1 MHIDE
6 VRRKMA
12 LVVVGSIALDTV
24 ITPKG
29 RSDNAVGGSAT
40 FFSLAAARKTRVAI
54 VGVAGKDFPAAA
66 IADFE
71 KMKIDLQGLEIR
83 EGKTFRWGGIYRT
96 NMKERETLY
105 TDLNVFE
112 HFSPL
117 LPVEYRACRML
128 FLANIHP
135 ALQLQVLDQMENNPL
150 VGLDSMNLWIRTV
163 KATLIEVV
171 KRSNIIIINDE
182 EIIQLTEEQY
192 LADAVRRV
200 QELGPHTVIVK
211 KGKYGAELFHKDKH
225 AVYPICPEKAL
236 VDPTGAGDTFAGGFM
251 GYLDSLNKEEPDFTD
266 YQEAMIYG
274 TVLASF
280 LVESFSTDRLASVL
294 DEEIEARLIKFK
306 DSL

>member
-1 MHIDE
+1 MHLDE
-6 VRRKMA
+6 VGRNMA

-24 ITPKG
+24 ITPRG

-40 FFSLAAARKTRVAI
+40 FFSLAAARKTRVGI
-54 VGVAGKDFPAAA
+54 VGVAGKDFPAFA

-71 KMKIDLQGLEIR
+71 KMHIDLQGLEIR
-83 EGKTFRWGGIYRT
+83 EGKTFRWGGIYRI

-112 HFSPL
+112 HFSPT
-117 LPVEYRACRML
+117 LPREYRSCRML

-135 ALQLQVLDQMENNPL
+135 ALQLRVLDQMENKPL
-150 VGLDSMNLWIRTV
+150 VGLDSMNLWIKTA
-163 KATLIEVV
+163 KATLIEAV
-171 KRSNIIIINDE
+171 KRSDIIIINDE

-192 LADAVRRV
+192 LADAVLHI
-200 QELGPHTVIVK
+200 QSLGPHTVIVK
-211 KGKYGAELFHKDKH
+211 KGKYGAELFHKKNH

-251 GYLDSLNKEEPDFTD
+251 GYLDSLNKPIPDFYD
-266 YQEAMIYG
+266 YHEAMIYG

-280 LVESFSTDRLASVL
+280 LVESFSTDRLTSL
-294 DEEIEARLIKFK
+294 NDEEIKTRLRKFK
-306 DSL
+306 DRL

>member
-1 MHIDE
+1 
-6 VRRKMA
+6 MA

-24 ITPKG
+24 ITPKS

-54 VGVAGKDFPAAA
+54 VGVAGKDFPKTA
-66 IADFE
+66 IEDFK
-71 KMKIDLQGLEIR
+71 KMHIDLQGLEIR

-96 NMKERETLY
+96 NMKERESLY

-112 HFSPL
+112 HFSPV
-117 LPVEYRACRML
+117 LPPAYRSSRML

-135 ALQLQVLDQMENNPL
+135 VLQLQILDQMENSPL
-150 VGLDSMNLWIRTV
+150 VGLDSMNLWIRTA
-163 KATLIEVV
+163 KATLIEAV
-171 KRSNIIIINDE
+171 KRSHIIIINDE
-182 EIIQLTEEQY
+182 EIIQLTGEQY

-200 QELGPHTVIVK
+200 QELGPSTVIVK
-211 KGKYGAELFHKDKH
+211 KGKYGAELFHKDRH
-225 AVYPICPEKAL
+225 AIYPICPEKAL

-251 GYLDSLNKEEPDFTD
+251 GYLDSLNKEEPDFSD

-280 LVESFSTDRLASVL
+280 LVESFSTNRLISVS
-294 DEEIEARLIKFK
+294 DEEIKTRFRKFK